1 MGALRAEPS
10 RSKWIMAAVA
20 VAAIGVGLYAF
31 RDTYLA
37 GSVNARL
44 VKVYALLF
52 KARFLPLMKCR
63 EAWRAF

>member
-1 MGALRAEPS
+1 MDEDAGALKAEPS
-10 RSKWIMAAVA
+10 RSKWIIAAVA
-20 VAAIGVGLYAF
+20 VAAIGAGLYAF

-52 KARFLPLMKCR
+52 KARFFPMTQVP
-63 EAWRAF
+63 